1 MYQGKGGLK
10 RVKIKTL
17 VVALLCLIFAVTG
30 CVPTSEL
37 YLGRPV
43 TSAPIIEFQKAE
55 ITAGTWQTFDVT
67 INYTYTVSGG
77 LIEITGQGEL
87 SQHYQMMYNN
97 VRTMR
102 VYLFLLDADA
112 VILQTVEIPAF
123 LMSTEDKFTFN
134 IPFKVNQSM
143 KGFSFGYRGVASDMD
158 GQTYFDSLP

>member
-1 MYQGKGGLK
+1 
-10 RVKIKTL
+10 VKIKTL

-37 YLGRPV
+37 YIGKPV
-43 TSAPIIEFQKAE
+43 TSTPIIEFQKADNA
-55 ITAGTWQTFDVT
+55 AGTWQTFDMT
-67 INYTYTVSGG
+67 INYTYAASGG
-77 LIEITGQGEL
+77 LIEIAGQGEL
-87 SQHYQMMYNN
+87 SQHYQMMYNR

-134 IPFKVNQSM
+134 IPFKVNESM

>member
-1 MYQGKGGLK
+1 
-10 RVKIKTL
+10 VKTKTF

-37 YLGRPV
+37 YIGKPV

-77 LIEITGQGEL
+77 LIEIAGQGEL
-87 SQHYQMMYNN
+87 SQHYQMMYNR

-112 VILQTVEIPAF
+112 IILQTAEIQAF

-134 IPFKVNQSM
+134 IPFKANESM

>member
-1 MYQGKGGLK
+1 M
-10 RVKIKTL
+10 KTKTFF
-17 VVALLCLIFAVTG
+17 VALLCLIFAVTG

-37 YLGRPV
+37 YIGKPV

-67 INYTYTVSGG
+67 INYTYTLSGG
-77 LIEITGQGEL
+77 LIEIAGQGEL
-87 SQHYQMMYNN
+87 SQHYQMMYNR

-112 VILQTVEIPAF
+112 IILQTLEIPAF

-134 IPFKVNQSM
+134 IPFKANESM

>member
-1 MYQGKGGLK
+1 
-10 RVKIKTL
+10 VKIKTL

-30 CVPTSEL
+30 CVSTSEL
-37 YLGRPV
+37 YIGKPV
-43 TSAPIIEFQKAE
+43 NSAPVIEFQKAE

>member
-1 MYQGKGGLK
+1 
-10 RVKIKTL
+10 VKTKTFF
-17 VVALLCLIFAVTG
+17 VALLCLIFAVTG

-37 YLGRPV
+37 YIGKPV

-77 LIEITGQGEL
+77 LIEIAGQGEL

-102 VYLFLLDADA
+102 VYLFLLDADTI
-112 VILQTVEIPAF
+112 ILQTLEIPAF

-134 IPFKVNQSM
+134 ISFKVNESV
-143 KGFSFGYRGVASDMD
+143 KGFSFGYRGVTSDMD

>member
-1 MYQGKGGLK
+1 MKM
-10 RVKIKTL
+10 KIL

-37 YLGRPV
+37 YIGKPV

-77 LIEITGQGEL
+77 LIEIAGQGEL
-87 SQHYQMMYNN
+87 SQHYQMMYNS
-97 VRTMR
+97 VRKMR

-134 IPFKVNQSM
+134 IPFKANESM

>member
-1 MYQGKGGLK
+1 MKM
-10 RVKIKTL
+10 KTL

-37 YLGRPV
+37 YIGKPV

-77 LIEITGQGEL
+77 LIEIAGQGEL
-87 SQHYQMMYNN
+87 SQHYQMMYNR

-102 VYLFLLDADA
+102 VYLFLLDADTI
-112 VILQTVEIPAF
+112 ILQTLEIPAF

-134 IPFKVNQSM
+134 ISFKVNESV
-143 KGFSFGYRGVASDMD
+143 KGFSFGYRGVTSDMD

>member
-1 MYQGKGGLK
+1 
-10 RVKIKTL
+10 VKIKTL
-17 VVALLCLIFAVTG
+17 VVAILCLIFAVTG

-37 YLGRPV
+37 YIGKPV

-123 LMSTEDKFTFN
+123 LTSTEDKFTFN

>member
-1 MYQGKGGLK
+1 MKLK
-10 RVKIKTL
+10 IL
-17 VVALLCLIFAVTG
+17 VFAVVCLFIVSTG

-37 YLGRPV
+37 YIGKPV
-43 TSAPIIEFQKAE
+43 TSAPIIGFQNAANA
-55 ITAGTWQTFDVT
+55 AGTWQTFDMT

-77 LIEITGQGEL
+77 LIEIAGQGEL
-87 SQHYQMMYNN
+87 SQHYQMMYNS

-134 IPFKVNQSM
+134 IPFKANESM

>member
-1 MYQGKGGLK
+1 
-10 RVKIKTL
+10 VKMKTL
-17 VVALLCLIFAVTG
+17 VVVLLCLIFAVTG

-37 YLGRPV
+37 YIGKPV
-43 TSAPIIEFQKAE
+43 TSAPIIEFQNAE

-123 LMSTEDKFTFN
+123 LTSTEDKFTFN
-134 IPFKVNQSM
+134 IPFKVNESM

>member
-1 MYQGKGGLK
+1 M
-10 RVKIKTL
+10 KTKTFF
-17 VVALLCLIFAVTG
+17 VALLCLIFAVTG

-37 YLGRPV
+37 YIGKPV

-77 LIEITGQGEL
+77 LIEIAGQGEL
-87 SQHYQMMYNN
+87 SQHYQMMYNR

-112 VILQTVEIPAF
+112 IILQTAEIQAF

-134 IPFKVNQSM
+134 IPFKANESM